1 MIQACNP
8 QCKYVFLHTAIRVV
22 IEPGSETDWSTS
34 LAGNHADLLEI
45 VLDEGDSLIDAALSV
60 WYRLVGP
67 LREFA
72 GVKNRG
78 RQILELEQIARADLD
93 GLNRLHHERASATQR
108 RVGRRVAALWEFRSW
123 RRTSRFYLAR
133 LWLALGTLERLRRA
147 WRDDYLSFLRSIEE
161 EHVQDLF
168 TIDSYEEVRMIDEL
182 DLSLIES
189 AVQHADDRL
198 SSNIL
203 ALATAG
209 GAIAGAVV
217 AGLISLH

>member
-1 MIQACNP
+1 
-8 QCKYVFLHTAIRVV
+8 
-22 IEPGSETDWSTS
+22 
-34 LAGNHADLLEI
+34 
-45 VLDEGDSLIDAALSV
+45 
-60 WYRLVGP
+60 
-67 LREFA
+67 
-72 GVKNRG
+72 
-78 RQILELEQIARADLD
+78 
-93 GLNRLHHERASATQR
+93 
-108 RVGRRVAALWEFRSW
+108 
-123 RRTSRFYLAR
+123 
-133 LWLALGTLERLRRA
+133 
-147 WRDDYLSFLRSIEE
+147 LSFLRSIEE